1 MDAQITA
8 ELDAA
13 VVELLL
19 DICPDVGFVPK
30 YGGKLFEAVASDASS
45 QFGGYFFYKNH
56 MNIEFTKGVDLV
68 DPAGLLRG
76 SGKLRRHVKITKLQ
90 DLQAAAL
97 RALIAQAADRA

>member
-19 DICPDVGFVPK
+19 EICPEVRFVPK
-30 YGGKLFEAVASDASS
+30 YGGKLFEAVAGDASS

-56 MNIEFTKGVDLV
+56 MNIEFTKGVNLA
-68 DPAGLLRG
+68 DPTGILHGA
-76 SGKLRRHVKITKLQ
+76 GKLRRHIKITSMQELQ
-90 DLQAAAL
+90 TAAV
-97 RALIAQAADRA
+97 RELIGQAADRA